1 MVRIPAHIDRND
13 LSAGAWRARA
23 EHRMSLM
30 ALSPK
35 GHGFRTVHDESDKM
49 SIVEQALVKAGD
61 MKPPVKTRSKR
72 KPRKQLW
79 HH

>member
-1 MVRIPAHIDRND
+1 
-13 LSAGAWRARA
+13 
-23 EHRMSLM
+23 MSMM

-35 GHGFRTVHDESDKM
+35 SHGFRTVHDESDKM

-72 KPRKQLW
+72 KPRKPLW